1 MPSLHRATIIL
12 QNDFRMELRS
22 RFGLNS
28 VFAFVASALFV
39 SVFLL
44 NAPEIG
50 AKAQA
55 GLLWLILLFAALSS
69 LSRSFV
75 SEAERRTDLLLRLH
89 SDALAV
95 FVGKYLFNLLF
106 TLLFAGSTVLLFVL
120 LLSIEPKSAG
130 LLALAT
136 LLGSAG
142 LTAVTTMMAA
152 LVSRTTQRGALFSVV
167 CMPLLVPLLLLSG
180 KLTLA
185 GISGGDI
192 RLHLN
197 EIFALVGFI
206 GAIMTVS
213 VLLFETIWES

>member
-1 MPSLHRATIIL
+1 MPSLHRAVIIL

-106 TLLFAGSTVLLFVL
+106 TLLFAGSTVLLFVF

-130 LLALAT
+130 LLALST

-185 GISGGDI
+185 GIVGSDI
-192 RLHLN
+192 TLHLN
-197 EIFALVGFI
+197 EMFALIGFI

>member
-69 LSRSFV
+69 LSRSFI

-89 SDALAV
+89 SDPLAV
-95 FVGKYLFNLLF
+95 FMGKYLFNLLF

-136 LLGSAG
+136 FLGSAG

-192 RLHLN
+192 NLHFN

>member
-1 MPSLHRATIIL
+1 MPSLQRATIIL

-136 LLGSAG
+136 ILGSAG

-152 LVSRTTQRGALFSVV
+152 LVSRTTQKGALFSVV

-185 GISGGDI
+185 GIIGGSI
-192 RLHLN
+192 TLHLN

>member
-130 LLALAT
+130 LLVLAT

-152 LVSRTTQRGALFSVV
+152 LVSHTTQRGALFSVV

-192 RLHLN
+192 TLHLN

>member
-1 MPSLHRATIIL
+1 MPFLQRATIIL

-130 LLALAT
+130 LLAIAT
-136 LLGSAG
+136 LLGSTG

-192 RLHLN
+192 TLHLN

-206 GAIMTVS
+206 GAIVTVS